1 MSWRLWRRRTHHG
14 NGEAAKAAKAAAEKR
29 LREARRDWPKVRQT
43 HDELAEWIDTAL
55 RGRA

>member
-1 MSWRLWRRRTHHG
+1 MKWRFWRREQHG
-14 NGEAAKAAKAAAEKR
+14 NGESARAAKAESERR

-55 RGRA
+55 RGRP